1 MFATPA
7 TVLSACATLLAVLI
21 LLYVFGQAGKMRGK
35 HKIIAPAITGHHEF
49 ERALRVQM
57 NTVEQVV
64 IFLPLLWIATTYFRI
79 IGWLPAALGFVW
91 CLGRI
96 IYAVSYMKAPET
108 RALGFTISILANIAL
123 LLLSLYG
130 LLATFIA
137 GTVL

>member
-7 TVLSACATLLAVLI
+7 TVLSACATLLAVMI
-21 LLYVFGQAGKMRGK
+21 LFYVFGQAGKMRGK

-64 IFLPLLWIATTYFRI
+64 IFLPLLWIATIYFRI
-79 IGWLPAALGFVW
+79 FGWLPATLGFVW
-91 CLGRI
+91 CVGRI
-96 IYAVSYMKAPET
+96 LYSVSYMAAPEK
-108 RALGFTISILANIAL
+108 RSLGFNISFLANVGL
-123 LLLSLYG
+123 LLLSFYG

>member
-21 LLYVFGQAGKMRGK
+21 LYYTFAQAGRMRAR
-35 HKIIAPAITGHHEF
+35 HKIQAPATTGHPQF

-91 CLGRI
+91 CVGRI
-96 IYAVSYMKAPET
+96 IYSVHYMAAAEK
-108 RALGFTISILANIAL
+108 RRLGFTISNLANIAL
-123 LLLSLYG
+123 LVLSLYG

>member
-7 TVLSACATLLAVLI
+7 TVLSACATLLAVMI
-21 LLYVFGQAGKMRGK
+21 LFYTFGQAGRMRGK
-35 HKIIAPAITGHHEF
+35 HKIIAPATTGHPEF

-79 IGWLPAALGFVW
+79 YGWVPAALGFVW
-91 CLGRI
+91 CVGRI
-96 IYAVSYMKAPET
+96 IYAMGYMKAPEK
-108 RALGFTISILANIAL
+108 RSAGFGISFVANVAL
-123 LLLSLYG
+123 LILSLYG

>member
-7 TVLSACATLLAVLI
+7 TVLSALATLLAVMI
-21 LLYVFGQAGKMRGK
+21 LFYTFGQAGRMRGK
-35 HKIIAPAITGHHEF
+35 HKILAPAITGHPEF

-79 IGWLPAALGFVW
+79 YGWLPATLGFVW

-96 IYAVSYMKAPET
+96 LYSVAYMTAPEKRGT
-108 RALGFTISILANIAL
+108 GFIISMLANVAL
-123 LLLSLYG
+123 LILSIYG
-130 LLATFIA
+130 LTATFIA

>member
-7 TVLSACATLLAVLI
+7 TVLSAFATLCACLVLF
-21 LLYVFGQAGKMRGK
+21 YTFGQAGRMRGK
-35 HKIIAPAITGHHEF
+35 HKIAAPATTGHPQF
-49 ERALRVQM
+49 ERALRIQM

-91 CLGRI
+91 CVGRL
-96 IYAVSYMKAPET
+96 IYSFGYMAAPEK
-108 RALGFTISILANIAL
+108 RSMGFMISLLANVGL
-123 LLLSLYG
+123 LILSLYG
-130 LLATFIA
+130 LLATFVA

>member
-21 LLYVFGQAGKMRGK
+21 LYYTFAQAGRMRAR
-35 HKIIAPAITGHHEF
+35 HNIQAPATTGHPQF

-64 IFLPLLWIATTYFRI
+64 IFLPILWIATTYFRI

-96 IYAVSYMKAPET
+96 IYSIHYMAAAEK
-108 RALGFTISILANIAL
+108 RRLGFMISNAANIAL
-123 LLLSLYG
+123 LVLSLYG

>member
-21 LLYVFGQAGKMRGK
+21 LFYTFAQAGRMRGK
-35 HKIIAPAITGHHEF
+35 HKIMAPAITGHPEF

-79 IGWLPAALGFVW
+79 FGWLPATLGFVW

-96 IYAVSYMKAPET
+96 IYAMGYMAAAEKRGT
-108 RALGFTISILANIAL
+108 GFVISMLANVGL

>member
-7 TVLSACATLLAVLI
+7 TVLSALATLLAVMVLF
-21 LLYVFGQAGKMRGK
+21 YTFGQAGRLRSR
-35 HKIIAPAITGHHEF
+35 HKIMAPAVTGHPEF

-91 CLGRI
+91 VLGRI
-96 IYAVSYMKAPET
+96 IYSMGYMSAPEK
-108 RALGFTISILANIAL
+108 RGPGFGISILANLGL
-123 LLLSLYG
+123 LILSIYG
-130 LLATFIA
+130 LTATFIA